1 MEAAWWPV
9 SLMYDRGIKRLER
22 DQFPVDGILWYQGE
36 SNATRNIAP
45 DVPLADDY
53 MLETNLAI
61 IDQLRGEKKI
71 EFRPYSQHY
80 CDRLFD
86 RKVTEFMNNHCDDD
100 DVALYCDDMRP
111 VKKIHFHNYN
121 NSWHLDCK
129 CNLASDIA
137 ADDEGVDFLHKE
149 YGCNELDALNA
160 QVKST
165 KGMNYPMFFCFV
177 LGEIIDTDLNV

>member
-1 MEAAWWPV
+1 MSTLTKEEYWAKINQLKAKYEDFCEPAPV
-9 SLMYDRGIKRLER
+9 KVLNLIMKREFAE
-22 DQFPVDGILWYQGE
+22 QI
-36 SNATRNIAP
+36 
-45 DVPLADDY
+45 
-53 MLETNLAI
+53 
-61 IDQLRGEKKI
+61 LRGEKKI

-165 KGMNYPMFFCFV
+165 KGMNYPMFFFFV